1 MGYGN
6 KIFQAACQEL
16 EQRKRR
22 AEEKAEQGRARFYHQ
37 CPRAR
42 EIREEMAR
50 NATGAARAVLS
61 GGDVRAEI
69 TQLKDKGLALK
80 EEYNRLLAESSMG
93 QVPAVDDRG
102 DPITPESYWELLN
115 LDATGM
121 MGYIEI
127 PRLNLSIPI
136 YHGTEEEVLQV
147 GIGHLQ
153 NTSLPVGGRIH
164 PCGPFGAPG
173 AALPQPVY
181 GPGPAGGGRHI
192 LH

>member
-69 TQLKDKGLALK
+69 TQLKDKGLTLK
-80 EEYNRLLAESSMG
+80 EEYNRLPAEHHLTEADVTPQYHCLACWDKG
-93 QVPAVDDRG
+93 G
-102 DPITPESYWELLN
+102 
-115 LDATGM
+115 LD
-121 MGYIEI
+121 
-127 PRLNLSIPI
+127 
-136 YHGTEEEVLQV
+136 
-147 GIGHLQ
+147 
-153 NTSLPVGGRIH
+153 GRM
-164 PCGPFGAPG
+164 C
-173 AALPQPVY
+173 
-181 GPGPAGGGRHI
+181 AGRKSV
-192 LH
+192 